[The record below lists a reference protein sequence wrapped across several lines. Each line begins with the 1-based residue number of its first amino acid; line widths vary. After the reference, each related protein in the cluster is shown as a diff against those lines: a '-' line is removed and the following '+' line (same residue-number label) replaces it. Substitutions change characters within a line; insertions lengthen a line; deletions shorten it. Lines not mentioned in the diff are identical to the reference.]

1 MIKTHIQFDE
11 TENHYHPD
19 RMHLG
24 HHYFWWHWRNAGLE
38 GLSMNYGPTPSC
50 PRGLFQFECCIE
62 DVDLICFLEYSPEEK
77 VNDIK
82 AKMSKM
88 EAWLLEQAN
97 VQGVTSFKTNHG
109 TAFVTTT
116 DFANVADWD
125 AVLVYIK
132 DNEAFDLL
140 ERRVSKTAVRGY
152 IEARGAV
159 PSGVNY
165 GTKLEVNVR
174 KPTAKGDG

>member
-1 MIKTHIQFDE
+1 M
-11 TENHYHPD
+11 TELTVD
-19 RMHLG
+19 KVV
-24 HHYFWWHWRNAGLE
+24 AGYIALRQQKQ
-38 GLSMNYGPTPSC
+38 T
-50 PRGLFQFECCIE
+50 IE
-62 DVDLICFLEYSPEEK
+62 READEK
-77 VNDIK
+77 VGAVK
-82 AKMSKM
+82 VKMAKI

-97 VQGVTSFKTNHG
+97 AQGVTSFKTKHG

-125 AVLVYIK
+125 AVLAYIK
-132 DNEAFDLL
+132 ENGAFDLL

-152 IEARGAV
+152 IEAHGGV

-174 KPTAKGDG
+174 KPTAKGDD

>member
-1 MIKTHIQFDE
+1 MAELTVDQVV
-11 TENHYHPD
+11 
-19 RMHLG
+19 
-24 HHYFWWHWRNAGLE
+24 AGYITLRQRKQAVE
-38 GLSMNYGPTPSC
+38 
-50 PRGLFQFECCIE
+50 REA
-62 DVDLICFLEYSPEEK
+62 EEK

-125 AVLVYIK
+125 AVLTYIK

-140 ERRVSKTAVRGY
+140 ERRVSKSAVRGY